1 MIKFYFLICFCVGF
15 VMYESKVVC
24 FGVLAV
30 VVRGLQFIDA
40 LTVIGGGAFIMFE
53 Q

>member
-1 MIKFYFLICFCVGF
+1 MNQRLCVL
-15 VMYESKVVC
+15 
-24 FGVLAV
+24 GVLAV
-30 VVRGLQFIDA
+30 VVRSLQFIDA